1 VGAVDGPSV
10 AAGAAGID
18 AVAVVSSSEP
28 RSSPGVNGV
37 DTSALG
43 VVASVA
49 VGVAGGPAAAGGLA
63 ADGAAGVG
71 VASVV
76 GHVDG
81 SEDAGERAAA
91 TEEGDV
97 GSRSVRSVRG
107 ADSGPGEMT
116 PSGRPRSC
124 ESLVSIDTFEGS
136 DAEGPVSGEPG
147 GGTWFGAVT
156 SGEPGGGEWL
166 GAVTSGEPPDGNWLG
181 AVTPGEPEEATD
193 ASIEAAAGSDE
204 PLGAAGPD
212 EPAAAAGPDEPGTG
226 EAAGPDEPGTGAT
239 VGSDGP
245 AAAAAAGP
253 DDPGAAAAGP
263 DGPAA
268 AAGAAVAGE
277 RAIPAPVPGGAA
289 EGKPAASP
297 PAPAPAAP
305 APAPAPTAPV
315 APPASRPEAGDGV
328 DERGVTR
335 TRAGEPM

>member
-91 TEEGDV
+91 TVEGDV

-226 EAAGPDEPGTGAT
+226 AAAGPDEPGTGAT
-239 VGSDGP
+239 VGS
-245 AAAAAAGP
+245 
-253 DDPGAAAAGP
+253 